1 MRRAALI
8 VSCLLAIGADAAAT
22 VGADTPRASLRSPV
36 CVTAMDPVSRAISIT
51 AVMRPVTGTTKM
63 QLKFDLL
70 RRTGSGGSGRPFTRV
85 RGGDLNTWVN
95 PTDPTLGQHPDDKW
109 NLIKQVVNL
118 KAPATYR
125 FRVSFRWIAA
135 NRHVLATASRNSPTC
150 HQPELRPDLQV
161 RTIGVQAV
169 AGRSNVN
176 AYVALIR
183 NAGASAAGP
192 FQVQFSDGDVL
203 KTHTVSD
210 LAAYSSIQEQ
220 FIGPLCTAGTAT
232 VTADPTDQVDDVN
245 RANNTLSVVC
255 SASPSSTSH
264 RRVVFS
270 R

>member
-1 MRRAALI
+1 MKRVALI
-8 VSCLLAIGADAAAT
+8 VFCLLGIGVAAAPA
-22 VGADTPRASLRSPV
+22 VGADPPRASLRSPV

-51 AVMRPVTGTTKM
+51 AVMRPVAGTTKM

-70 RRTGSGGSGRPFTRV
+70 RRTGNGHPFARV

-95 PTDPTLGQHPDDKW
+95 PTDPTLGQHPNDKW

-125 FRVSFRWIAA
+125 FRVSFRWIGAHGA
-135 NRHVLATASRNSPTC
+135 VLRTAGRTSPTC
-150 HQPELRPDLQV
+150 YQPELRPDLQV
-161 RTIGVQAV
+161 RTIAVQAV
-169 AGRSNVN
+169 AGRPNVN

-203 KTHTVSD
+203 KTRTVSD
-210 LAAYSSIQEQ
+210 LGAHLSIKEQ

-232 VTADPTDQVDDVN
+232 VTADPTDQVDDLN
-245 RANNTLSVVC
+245 RANNSLSVVC
-255 SASPSSTSH
+255 SASPSSKSH
-264 RRVVFS
+264 RRVVSS